1 MNGNWLFHSL
11 SRHPYSLKLKGLRW
25 GDVDFENGTITFH
38 VPKTAHHGN
47 GYAEPVIPM
56 FGNCRSREFLQA
68 ERNELLEDFDPKT
81 NRLNEQ
87 PVSLELSLEIDSAQ
101 AFEVGVKVRCSP
113 DGKEQAAIVYDAV
126 AHQLKID
133 MTQSTLRKDVAY
145 LDSPIA
151 MAIAEKPS
159 ATV

>member
-1 MNGNWLFHSL
+1 
-11 SRHPYSLKLKGLRW
+11 
-25 GDVDFENGTITFH
+25 
-38 VPKTAHHGN
+38 
-47 GYAEPVIPM
+47 M